1 MVTRV
6 EVGSIASLTAVPGLG
21 DIGKEET
28 LKRTYFCQAG
38 DTSGAPSAQILE
50 GKSLL
55 RSPARLL
62 PLPRL
67 SPKPFS
73 KEQAPP
79 DGKPPVLSLLH
90 SLPSP
95 CPSGGLS
102 EEVAAEDLDK
112 RMPGLVGQEAGGGE
126 GPRRSSS
133 LFTKAVFLRPSPNAM
148 ILFETTKT
156 GPTLGKA
163 VSEETQE
170 AKAGMSQEPPLGT
183 TSEVAAKPAV
193 PTRKP
198 PGTLPRPAS
207 LPQDTRPAAAQEAAG
222 QGQAFSKASSVE
234 DTAGPASE
242 PRPRLKRRPV
252 SDIFVEAVQPQ
263 KPGPGGA
270 TTVGKTPPTP
280 PEKTWV
286 RKPRPLSMDLTAPFE
301 SKEALL
307 KKAAGEASG
316 AMVGSSA
323 DRWGPERSKLEP
335 KVDRECLAKA
345 EPPLCNMNSDF
356 LAVARK
362 MHDQQEKVL
371 LKQDTGN
378 PRAPGAS
385 ARVVLRDDLSP
396 SEEQV
401 KLAREHEKAPEPP
414 SCRPG
419 RDPELT
425 EVKVRPADRG
435 VQAPAGGKWASRGS
449 MKKCISLLGE
459 DSAMPMSLAGGPG
472 PPLATPD
479 SPSAVAEPK
488 KGGVSVQ
495 ERVRGWAAESSEVKP
510 EMRRRTFQARPLSTD
525 LTKVFSSSDSS
536 KEVRYEKCAE
546 LSGELPKE
554 LREKPKDGPG
564 LVETS
569 ASRSP
574 WKPGTLRE
582 KSRQTEQKDSS
593 NQVPDN
599 CWGEGAAGTP
609 DVTPEDEGSFQT
621 VWATMFEHHVEKHTV
636 SDPTRRCLLAMP
648 PSNVPHTRVPEPR
661 PRLEKGSWLGKD
673 SLETTNLKKDNPRS
687 FDNLKTEKSGQTAL
701 LNGEGESR
709 RYHTPLQEKYP
720 LGEKHNKNPF
730 IKHSENPPTSQRIE
744 PKYDIMHTVGERAHS
759 EAISTAPEE
768 KAVTLRSSKS
778 RSSLKGRHLSQEVT
792 LADLESGTESQLGS
806 VQRASLIWEARG
818 MHESSGPKLDFR
830 ESKDMIGG
838 NCLSPRWTGR
848 VVGSWHKATTVVSE
862 EPRSPGTTSLRAVK
876 APVWETQHE
885 GPEGNGHKP
894 GVEAR
899 GTPQECSLDP
909 PSRAKVEP
917 SEFQAQTHPD
927 VSPMQKG
934 TLAAPA
940 SEGDQRLVQM
950 PEPEVK
956 MRKAGLMDQRMDRWR
971 RRTLPHDVKFDAFSF
986 LTPKNSSKVEER
998 QSDNLTHTAGALKK
1012 PLLSPKRVETQEV
1025 NPGASQDQT
1034 FSVVKQRSPVEPKA
1048 TFFAVTYQIP
1058 DIQKA
1063 KGVVMSGLDNLL
1075 EHSRKITPPSS
1086 PHSFTP
1092 TLVSVNH
1099 EEPLE
1104 TVGSKNW
1111 TKGRVRE
1118 NISVSKNLK
1127 PEERPSSIE
1136 DKILEPSREKVIN
1149 VDALWRHPES
1159 EDGTGFQNNWKDTGT
1174 RMFPSNTAPK
1184 TTPTLKSHPKDLLRR
1199 RTEVISETF
1208 PGKIKDGYRLSVLD
1222 IDALMAEYQELS
1234 NKVPCKAQERK
1245 ESQTSG
1251 PSSSPWESP
1260 GQPGGVAQRRR
1271 SLKDISEAEGLWKQ
1285 ATPELK
1291 HSFPPG
1297 SDRQPAETL
1306 GAVPNT
1312 KSSSPLWALP
1322 HGAPSERYPGASSVP
1337 AVSKKKGLGIT
1348 EEDKNVFASKHHSAK
1363 CTNDPAELKKPFG
1376 REDLGGRVRLSPK
1389 SPTADWK
1396 KGSLRKSSEWGE
1408 EGIAAQWGD
1417 HPRDCGRSP
1426 MDVKRACSEKGPP
1439 AMIRDGLSIMHEARE
1454 RRREQPKERHSLPG
1468 ESSKAKLGSSW
1479 WESGTPDGHKVLPR
1493 DLEKEN
1499 VIQDSEHP
1507 PWHMSPAAL
1516 GPRRSHSFS
1525 KDKRSGPFVDQLKQC
1540 FSRRPPEAKDTDTL
1554 VHEADSQY
1562 GTWTEQ
1568 RQSRESSAP
1577 ESPDSSV
1584 TSTQKQPPSSR
1595 LSSLSSQT
1603 EPTSAGD
1610 QYECSKDQQ
1619 STSVDR
1625 SSTDLESTDGMEGPL
1640 PLDTCPAKKVDDFS
1654 FIDQTSVLDSSAL
1667 KTRVQLS
1674 KRSRRRAP
1682 ISHSLRRSRISE
1694 SESRSPLEDETD
1706 NKWMFKD
1713 STEEKSPR
1721 KEESDEEEK
1730 PSRAERTPVSH
1741 PHRTP
1746 VLPGVDPAVL
1756 KAQLHKR
1763 PEVDS
1768 PGEATN
1774 WAPQPKAPKS
1784 PFQPGVLSSRVLPSS
1799 AEKDKRSDEPSPQW
1813 LKELKSKKRQSL
1825 YENQV

>member
-1 MVTRV
+1 MVARV

-28 LKRTYFCQAG
+28 LKRTYFCQPG
-38 DTSGAPSAQILE
+38 DTSGAPSARILE

-67 SPKPFS
+67 SPKPFC
-73 KEQAPP
+73 KEQAPA
-79 DGKPPVLSLLH
+79 DGKPPVSSLLH
-90 SLPSP
+90 SLPNL

-112 RMPGLVGQEAGGGE
+112 RMPGLVGQEADDGE
-126 GPRRSSS
+126 RPRRSSS

-156 GPTLGKA
+156 GPTLGKM
-163 VSEETQE
+163 VSEEMQE
-170 AKAGMSQEPPLGT
+170 AKAGMSQEPPSGT
-183 TSEVAAKPAV
+183 TLEVAAKPPV

-207 LPQDTRPAAAQEAAG
+207 LPQDMRPAAAQEAVG
-222 QGQAFSKASSVE
+222 QDQAVSKASGVE
-234 DTAGPASE
+234 DTAGPAPE

-252 SDIFVEAVQPQ
+252 SDIFIEALQPQ

-270 TTVGKTPPTP
+270 ATVGKTPPIP

-307 KKAAGEASG
+307 RKTADEASG
-316 AMVGSSA
+316 ATVGSSA
-323 DRWGPERSKLEP
+323 DRWGPERSKPEP
-335 KVDRECLAKA
+335 KVDKECLAKA
-345 EPPLCNMNSDF
+345 EPPLHGMNSEF
-356 LAVARK
+356 LEVARK
-362 MHDQQEKVL
+362 MHEQQEKVP
-371 LKQDTGN
+371 LKHDTGSL
-378 PRAPGAS
+378 RAPGAS

-401 KLAREHEKAPEPP
+401 KLAREHEKAPESP
-414 SCRPG
+414 SPRPG
-419 RDPELT
+419 RDSELA
-425 EVKVRPADRG
+425 EVKVRPVDRG
-435 VQAPAGGKWASRGS
+435 VPAPAGGKWASRGS

-459 DSAMPMSLAGGPG
+459 DSAVPMSLAAGPG

-479 SPSAVAEPK
+479 SPLAMAEPK
-488 KGGVSVQ
+488 KVGVSVQ

-510 EMRRRTFQARPLSTD
+510 EMRRRTFQARPLSAD

-546 LSGELPKE
+546 LSGELSKK
-554 LREKPKDGPG
+554 LREKPKDRPG

-569 ASRSP
+569 APRSP
-574 WKPGTLRE
+574 WKPVTLQE
-582 KSRQTEQKDSS
+582 KSRQMEQKDSS

-599 CWGEGAAGTP
+599 GWGESTAGTP

-621 VWATMFEHHVEKHTV
+621 VWATVFEHHVEKHTV
-636 SDPTRRCLLAMP
+636 SNPTRSFLLAMP
-648 PSNVPHTRVPEPR
+648 PNNVPDTRVQEPR
-661 PRLEKGSWLGKD
+661 PRPEKGSWLGKD
-673 SLETTNLKKDNPRS
+673 PLETTNLKKDNPRS
-687 FDNLKTEKSGQTAL
+687 LDNPKTEKSGHNAL

-709 RYHTPLQEKYP
+709 RYHTSLQEKYP
-720 LGEKHNKNPF
+720 LGEKHNKSPF
-730 IKHSENPPTSQRIE
+730 IKHSENSSASQRIE
-744 PKYDIMHTVGERAHS
+744 PKYDIMHTVGGRAHS
-759 EAISTAPEE
+759 EAISTAPEK

-778 RSSLKGRHLSQEVT
+778 QSSLKGRHLSQEVT
-792 LADLESGTESQLGS
+792 LADLESGPESQVGS
-806 VQRASLIWEARG
+806 VQRVSLIWETRG

-830 ESKDMIGG
+830 ESKDVIGG

-848 VVGSWHKATTVVSE
+848 VVGSWHEVVSE
-862 EPRSPGTTSLRAVK
+862 EPHSPGTTSMSTVK

-885 GPEGNGHKP
+885 GPEGTGHMP

-899 GTPQECSLDP
+899 GPPQECSLGP
-909 PSRAKVEP
+909 PSKAKVEP
-917 SEFQAQTHPD
+917 FEFQAQAHPY
-927 VSPMQKG
+927 VSPVQKG
-934 TLAAPA
+934 TLTAPA
-940 SEGDQRLVQM
+940 SEGDQRLVQI

-956 MRKAGLMDQRMDRWR
+956 MRKAGLIDQRMDRWR
-971 RRTLPHDVKFDAFSF
+971 RRTLPHDVKFDAFGF
-986 LTPKNSSKVEER
+986 LTPKNLSKVEER
-998 QSDNLTHTAGALKK
+998 QTDYLTHTPGALKK
-1012 PLLSPKRVETQEV
+1012 PQLSPNRVETQEV
-1025 NPGASQDQT
+1025 NPGALQDQT
-1034 FSVVKQRSPVEPKA
+1034 VSVVKQESPVEPKA

-1063 KGVVMSGLDNLL
+1063 KGVVISGLDNLL

-1086 PHSFTP
+1086 PHSFTS
-1092 TLVSVNH
+1092 TLVSLNH

-1104 TVGSKNW
+1104 AVGSKNW
-1111 TKGRVRE
+1111 TKGRVHE
-1118 NISVSKNLK
+1118 NVSVLKILK
-1127 PEERPSSIE
+1127 PTERPSSVG
-1136 DKILEPSREKVIN
+1136 DKILETSREKVIN
-1149 VDALWRHPES
+1149 VDALWRHPGS
-1159 EDGTGFQNNWKDTGT
+1159 EDGSGFQNNWKDTGS
-1174 RMFPSNTAPK
+1174 RMSPSNTAPK
-1184 TTPTLKSHPKDLLRR
+1184 TTPTLKNRPKDLVRR

-1234 NKVPCKAQERK
+1234 NKVPGEAQEWK
-1245 ESQTSG
+1245 ESRTLV
-1251 PSSSPWESP
+1251 PSSSPWER
-1260 GQPGGVAQRRR
+1260 PGGVGQRRR
-1271 SLKDISEAEGLWKQ
+1271 SVKDTSEAEGLRKQ
-1285 ATPELK
+1285 AAPETK
-1291 HSFPPG
+1291 HSSPSSG
-1297 SDRQPAETL
+1297 RQPAETL
-1306 GAVPNT
+1306 GAATNT
-1312 KSSSPLWALP
+1312 KASSPLWALP
-1322 HGAPSERYPGASSVP
+1322 QGTPSERYPGVSSV
-1337 AVSKKKGLGIT
+1337 SEGSRKKGLGIT
-1348 EEDKNVFASKHHSAK
+1348 EEDNNAFASKHHNAK
-1363 CTNDPAELKKPFG
+1363 CPNDPAELKKPFG
-1376 REDLGGRVRLSPK
+1376 REDLGGRVRVSPK
-1389 SPTADWK
+1389 SPPADWK
-1396 KGSLRKSSEWGE
+1396 KGSLRKSAEWGE
-1408 EGIAAQWGD
+1408 EDIVAQWGD

-1426 MDVKRACSEKGPP
+1426 MDVKRAYSEKGPP

-1468 ESSKAKLGSSW
+1468 ESSKAKLGPSC
-1479 WESGTPDGHKVLPR
+1479 WESGIPDGHK
-1493 DLEKEN
+1493 
-1499 VIQDSEHP
+1499 
-1507 PWHMSPAAL
+1507 
-1516 GPRRSHSFS
+1516 
-1525 KDKRSGPFVDQLKQC
+1525 DQLKQC
-1540 FSRRPPEAKDTDTL
+1540 FSRRTPQAKDTDTL

-1562 GTWTEQ
+1562 GTWTDQ

-1610 QYECSKDQQ
+1610 QYEYSRDQQ

-1625 SSTDLESTDGMEGPL
+1625 SSTDLESTDGTEGPL
-1640 PLDTCPAKKVDDFS
+1640 PLDSCPVKRVDDFS

-1682 ISHSLRRSRISE
+1682 ISHSLRRSRVSE
-1694 SESRSPLEDETD
+1694 SESRFPLEEETD

-1768 PGEATN
+1768 PGEATS

-1799 AEKDKRSDEPSPQW
+1799 AEKGKRSEEPSPQW